1 MKKANYL
8 LFGAMVG
15 VMFVGLGGCGANP
28 TPCNILVDNAK
39 TVFEIGDAFALSED
53 MQVNLQFT
61 NEKIMALGAVDT
73 LQHNEITKKYTCS
86 TFEID
91 YSEFD
96 STKGGSYPIFV
107 TYKDY
112 DDNPSNNLKVYYY
125 VSVEKEFNDWISYPQ
140 LSESWTFGETPI
152 FTPGEVDLLQDSAE
166 YYFRLKTTLEYTKIA
181 TDNVVE
187 ELKALNAGEYDFKV
201 VYPQTDTITGLEHK
215 LSFTIN
221 RIALA
226 QSDVPV
232 IASQV
237 YTGNQVY
244 PVIPESLYY
253 VASYSIN
260 SNFTDVGEHE
270 IILTIIDP
278 NYKWPDSDNLV
289 KIIKFEITPAT
300 NEWTSSTLDLQSVGT
315 EKGWIEGMFDETQ
328 FVEPTAQFGKVLYQ
342 YKPQDADDA
351 QYQNI
356 AIEQLDVLAVGE
368 YTLRAYVQTSDN
380 YSSPSPITINFV
392 VQEA

>member
-1 MKKANYL
+1 MKKAKYL

-61 NEKIMALGAVDT
+61 NEKIMALSAVDT

-96 STKGGSYPIFV
+96 STKGGNYPIFI
-107 TYKDY
+107 TYNDQ
-112 DDNPSNNLKVYYY
+112 DNDTANDLRVYFY
-125 VSVEKEFNDWISYPQ
+125 VQVQKEFNDWVHLPQ
-140 LSESWTFGETPI
+140 ISESWAFGETPT
-152 FTPGEVDLLQDSAE
+152 FTPGEVDFLQDSAE
-166 YYFRLKTTLEYTKIA
+166 YYYRLKTTLEYTQIA
-181 TDNVVE
+181 TDNVAE
-187 ELKALNAGEYDFKV
+187 ELKVLNAGEYDFKV
-201 VYPQTDTITGLEHK
+201 VYPETDTITGLEYK

-221 RIALA
+221 RIALEE
-226 QSDVPV
+226 SIVPV
-232 IASQV
+232 LASQA
-237 YTGNQVY
+237 YTGQ
-244 PVIPESLYY
+244 PIFPEIPDSPYY
-253 VASYSIN
+253 SFSYSFDSSFIN
-260 SNFTDVGEHE
+260 VGFHDVV
-270 IILTIIDP
+270 LVLNDM
-278 NYKWPDSDNLV
+278 NYKWPDTDSIT
-289 KIIKFEITPAT
+289 KTIKFEITPAT